1 MNYYEIIYIVHP
13 ALQAGHLDD
22 TVNQINKKVKDAG
35 GEILYYD
42 NWGKK
47 KLSYLIQKQKYV
59 TYILFQCKVGGEKI
73 ADFSIEFEHNTNILR
88 HLISKITED
97 DIMEQKTTNQ
107 EQEVVEEK
115 TDDKAATEE
124 TTVKSE
130 KIEDEVTE
138 VVSEA
143 ATEEAAVEEVSS
155 SPEDIDPVVDE
166 NTDNENTDG
175 EENG

>member
-22 TVNQINKKVKDAG
+22 SVNQINKKVKDAG
-35 GEILYYD
+35 GEILYFD

-47 KLSYLIQKQKYV
+47 KLSYLIQKQKYG

-73 ADFSIEFEHNTNILR
+73 ADLSIEFEHNTNILR

-97 DIMEQKTTNQ
+97 DIMEQKITNQ
-107 EQEVVEEK
+107 EQESVEEK
-115 TDDKAATEE
+115 TDDKGVAQE
-124 TTVKSE
+124 TASSPE
-130 KIEDEVTE
+130 KIEEEVTE
-138 VVSEA
+138 EA
-143 ATEEAAVEEVSS
+143 SAES
-155 SPEDIDPVVDE
+155 EDIDPVVDE